1 MHDVA
6 GQHTGYIFV
15 DHCSIYA
22 KRALNAING
31 KTISRVET
39 HNLSNLNDKYLL
51 ILYLHVDQF
60 TNIMNGFS
68 MVYVDC
74 YRFSIGE
81 QAVFHLDLYYSHP
94 FYLIYIT
101 PLLLLGSWS
110 S

>member
-1 MHDVA
+1 M
-6 GQHTGYIFV
+6 F
-15 DHCSIYA
+15 
-22 KRALNAING
+22 
-31 KTISRVET
+31 
-39 HNLSNLNDKYLL
+39 
-51 ILYLHVDQF
+51 DQF
-60 TNIMNGFS
+60 TNIMNGFL

>member
-1 MHDVA
+1 MLSEINNINLVIISPNFDN
-6 GQHTGYIFV
+6 IFF
-15 DHCSIYA
+15 YMF
-22 KRALNAING
+22 
-31 KTISRVET
+31 
-39 HNLSNLNDKYLL
+39 
-51 ILYLHVDQF
+51 DQF